1 MKNHKII
8 LLACCLFITV
18 SVAAQSR
25 FVKDL
30 RKGHDRTLVVYGTS
44 ITRLS
49 NGPLWVEQIGE
60 VLNAE
65 YKGHLTVFNRGGSGR
80 NSQWGANNFADSVLS
95 VKPDALIIEFSVND
109 AVTRF
114 DISPEQSM
122 KNTDY
127 MIRKVREQNPKAEVI
142 LLVVSTHPLGK
153 CAEDR
158 PNLQSYIEGYHTLA
172 DKYRLQII
180 DFTPIWN
187 EIIEKK
193 GEKGFR
199 NFLHDGVHST
209 KRGALEMIAPNVIEA
224 LKTGK

>member
-1 MKNHKII
+1 MKTGKII
-8 LLACCLFITV
+8 LLACSLLITV
-18 SVAAQSR
+18 SVAAQTR
-25 FVKDL
+25 LVKDL
-30 RKGHDRTLVVYGTS
+30 RKGDDRTLVVYGTS
-44 ITRLS
+44 ITRLG
-49 NGPLWVEQIGE
+49 NGLLWVDRIGE
-60 VLNAE
+60 ELNTE

-114 DISPEQSM
+114 DISPEQSI

-142 LLVVSTHPLGK
+142 LLVVATHPLDK

-158 PNLQSYIEGYHTLA
+158 PNLQSYIKGYHTLA

-180 DFTPIWN
+180 DFTPVWN
-187 EIIEKK
+187 KVIEEK
-193 GEKGFR
+193 GEKAFR
-199 NFLHDGVHST
+199 HYLHDGMHST
-209 KRGALEMIAPNVIEA
+209 KLGALEMIAPKVIEA